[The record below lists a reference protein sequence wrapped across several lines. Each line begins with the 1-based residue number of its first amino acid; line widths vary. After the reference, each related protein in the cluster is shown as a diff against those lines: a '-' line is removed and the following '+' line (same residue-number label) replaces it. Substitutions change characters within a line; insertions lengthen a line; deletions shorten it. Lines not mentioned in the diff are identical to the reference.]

1 MMPTLVGLTSRL
13 NVASE
18 GFGSVASNGGERSV
32 TMGIL
37 VVGSEEFGSVVFF
50 HYR

>member
-1 MMPTLVGLTSRL
+1 MTTSVGLTTRL

-18 GFGSVASNGGERSV
+18 GFGSVASNCGERSV

-37 VVGSEEFGSVVFF
+37 VVGFEEFGSVVFV